1 MMATILMPAKAN
13 GIDLNALGL
22 MVEAIKS
29 DPVEARVEFR
39 VRTGWTGGTRS
50 ETVVDSYVL
59 GGETFA
65 RRFKIVADEPLE
77 LCGSNTAPNP
87 QELLMAAVNACMI
100 VGYVANAALRG
111 INLSSLEIEMHG
123 ELDLRGFLGLD
134 EAVAPGYH
142 VIDYTVR
149 VDGDGSDALYQEV
162 HEAVMRTSPNYFNMA
177 RPIRMNGR
185 LEPM

>member
-1 MMATILMPAKAN
+1 VGAI
-13 GIDLNALGL
+13 LGL
-22 MVEAIKS
+22 L
-29 DPVEARVEFR
+29 PTLYFL
-39 VRTGWTGGTRS
+39 
-50 ETVVDSYVL
+50 L
-59 GGETFA
+59 GEPDAFFA
-65 RRFKIVADEPLE
+65 RTYRYFTE
-77 LCGSNTAPNP
+77 LH
-87 QELLMAAVNACMI
+87 AAYFA
-100 VGYVANAALRG
+100 
-111 INLSSLEIEMHG
+111 

-162 HEAVMRTSPNYFNMA
+162 HEAVVRTSPNYFNMA